1 MHLRATECLP
11 PCMQIRAL
19 EERRAL
25 ETQLRKLQA
34 ASEAAAAQHEKQ
46 LAEAAALRERE
57 LCAVE
62 ERVRQLSD
70 KKDATIHTLH
80 ERLAALQA
88 ELHDTREQLHT
99 TQQEILSFA

>member
-1 MHLRATECLP
+1 
-11 PCMQIRAL
+11 MQIRAL

-25 ETQLRKLQA
+25 ETQLSKLQA